1 MSLLHD
7 WVEFFDDDQRVD
19 QFIVKSC
26 SAQDTGMIKAVYEND
41 VRELILCKDC
51 VAKNEG
57 RLLHQMWCGKT
68 GAEISEYDFCS
79 KGEKE

>member
-1 MSLLHD
+1 
-7 WVEFFDDDQRVD
+7 
-19 QFIVKSC
+19 
-26 SAQDTGMIKAVYEND
+26 MIKAVHEND

-51 VAKNEG
+51 AAKQEG